1 MALTDGL
8 TPPVD
13 LMKPMITAPEIKP
26 VLTIAIPTYNRASF
40 LKELLTSL
48 FEQLVGEQRVELVIC
63 DNASPDTT
71 PLVIAEFQ
79 RRGLAVRS
87 IRNRENIGP
96 DANFLACFEQARSTY
111 VWIFGDDD
119 IIVPGGVAA
128 VLDVLEAKEYDLIHL
143 GSFPI
148 QGTPPAAHRQLRVK
162 EFERAAPF
170 VKRVHINFTFIS
182 GNIVNKDRVLAGGA
196 DEFATGIGTNLV
208 QLTWIYSALNNFS
221 RGLLIED
228 RLVGARVDNTGGYKL
243 TEVFGA
249 KLKGVTERW
258 LHSRQLQRLILRG
271 TVQRFWPGM
280 LLFYRRSSGTFES
293 DAAPARTLTDT
304 FRGDPRYWFFVYP
317 ILILPTPLG
326 SAWFFF
332 VRVLNRVDKA
342 CGFVL

>member
-1 MALTDGL
+1 MRA
-8 TPPVD
+8 
-13 LMKPMITAPEIKP
+13 APTEKP

-40 LKELLTSL
+40 LKELLSSL
-48 FEQLVGEQRVELVIC
+48 YEQVVAEPRVELVIC
-63 DNASPDTT
+63 DNASPDET
-71 PLVIAEFQ
+71 PAVVAEFQ
-79 RRGLAVRS
+79 QRGVAVRS

-96 DANFLACFEQARSTY
+96 DANFLACFEQARGRY

-119 IIVPGGVAA
+119 IVVPGGVAA
-128 VLDVLEAKEYDLIHL
+128 VLDVLAAKEYDLVHI

-148 QGTPPAAHRQLRVK
+148 QGAASAAHRPLRVK
-162 EFERAAPF
+162 EFDHAVPF
-170 VKRVHINFTFIS
+170 VKRVHIYFTFIS
-182 GNIVNKDRVLAGGA
+182 GNIINKDRVLAGGT
-196 DEFATGIGTNLV
+196 DDFASGVGTNLV

-228 RLVGARVDNTGGYKL
+228 KLVGARVDNTGGYKL

-249 KLKGVTERW
+249 RLKRVTERW

-304 FRGDPRYWFFVYP
+304 FREDPRYWFFVYP
-317 ILILPTPLG
+317 ILILPGPLG

-332 VRVLNRVDKA
+332 VRVVNRLDKA